1 MPYIDQAFYNG
12 VYKGTPMDPE
22 TFEKLESRAS
32 DLIDMVTNYRIFEFG
47 LSDQPEFIQTN
58 IKKAVAAQIEFMH
71 LEGGE
76 TSIHGGSP
84 SSVSIGGFSYTEGS
98 HASGGTAGVQVL
110 SDMSYRYLFPTGL
123 LYMGVGVRC

>member
-1 MPYIDQAFYNG
+1 MTYIDLAFYND
-12 VYKGTPMDPE
+12 VYKGNPIDPVD
-22 TFEKLESRAS
+22 FAKLAARAS
-32 DLIDMVTNYRIFEFG
+32 DLIDMVTNYRLFEFG

-84 SSVSIGGFSYTEGS
+84 SSVSIGGFSYTEGTS
-98 HASGGTAGVQVL
+98 AAGGSAEVKVL

-123 LYMGVGVRC
+123 LYIGVGVRC